1 MAEALQS
8 GHYHIKWT
16 TCSDLPTP
24 MYDAYVAVSNGTIYC
39 TGTTPND
46 DNQHEVYYYDTRTD
60 QWKQLPRPGHRLGV
74 IHMVDDKLTIFGGV
88 DSTTNERHN
97 KVTTYNSK
105 TNSWYSHFP
114 NMLYNRDRPGVV
126 TSHDYVIVM
135 GGKSSS
141 NTVLDNMEVMNY
153 HHLQWREVSVHLP
166 VPMRAIRPTISGDH
180 ITILGYSTATICN
193 NGCYH
198 IPTEELILSFDQSLS
213 PGAVPVQWK
222 ELSFATHY
230 HTTTIPYS
238 NPAVI
243 IGGRNH
249 SNQGG
254 ARTSDVSL
262 YDIHKNSWRKV
273 DSLTSARKYVGI
285 ALLNRRTIIVIG
297 GSSGGVGVE
306 AAMASSL
313 STVEIG
319 TIIPNQ

>member
-8 GHYHIKWT
+8 DHYHIKWT

-24 MYDAYVAVSNGTIYC
+24 VYHACVAVSNGTIYC
-39 TGTTPND
+39 TGSTSNE
-46 DNQHEVYYYDTRTD
+46 DNQHEVYCYDIRTD
-60 QWKQLPRPGHRLGV
+60 QWKQLPRPGHCLGV
-74 IHMVDDKLTIFGGV
+74 IHMVDDKLTIFGGG
-88 DSTTNERHN
+88 DSTTNEYHN

-114 NMLYNRDRPGVV
+114 NMLCNRHRLGVV

-135 GGKSSS
+135 GGKSSPD
-141 NTVLDNMEVMNY
+141 TILDNMEVMNY

-166 VPMRAIRPTISGDH
+166 VPMWGIKPTISGDN
-180 ITILGYSTATICN
+180 ITIVGYTTVTGSYT
-193 NGCYH
+193 GCYH

-222 ELSFATHY
+222 KLSDATHY

-243 IGGRNH
+243 IGGHSH

-262 YDIHKNSWRKV
+262 YDTHKNSWRKV
-273 DSLTSARKYVGI
+273 DSLTSARSSVGV
-285 ALLNRRTIIVIG
+285 ALLNSHTIIVIG
-297 GSSGGVGVE
+297 GASGGIGVE
-306 AAMASSL
+306 GAMASSL